1 MSLIKSPSLTITGP
15 FGSCWEMGNLSW
27 HCRGIKDKNK
37 RELNQDHF
45 ESCSFEDKVHICL
58 KCLHLLLQMHSLSRV
73 AQSLIKTIMSFFLF
87 FKSGHAPLCL
97 IKLHEWLGN
106 FSCISIKL
114 NSFRAWNIE
123 VCSPSCCLRAG
134 KCLE

>member
-1 MSLIKSPSLTITGP
+1 MNLIKSPSLTITSP

-58 KCLHLLLQMHSLSRV
+58 KRLHLLLQMHSLSRV
-73 AQSLIKTIMSFFLF
+73 AQSLKKKMSFFFL
-87 FKSGHAPLCL
+87 KSGYAPLRL

-114 NSFRAWNIE
+114 NSFRARNIE
-123 VCSPSCCLRAG
+123 VRPLSFLFKGRHMS
-134 KCLE
+134 